1 MQEFDLSVRRVS
13 NNDAIVSSRPAT
25 FEMRGHHG
33 WIHHERA
40 DSLLPAY
47 GVQWVLAAGDEELI
61 PMFREAEI
69 NIVTVGGEANGY
81 WHIHGAH
88 YRGTFSVDDWR

>member
-13 NNDAIVSSRPAT
+13 INDAIVSSRPAT

-47 GVQWVLAAGDEELI
+47 GVQWVLPAGDEEIRLTT
-61 PMFREAEI
+61 RS
-69 NIVTVGGEANGY
+69 GS
-81 WHIHGAH
+81 
-88 YRGTFSVDDWR
+88 RGT